1 MNLRSVVFA
10 TITLT
15 LIFSLFGTSFAEDY
29 PGASISVS
37 VDKNTVN
44 VGDTVH
50 MTVTAT
56 NTGVNCSLTNMVVYI
71 SLGGL
76 KFSSASYS
84 GGDASKGYQP
94 GSSSW
99 PLGNI
104 RVGKKGDPTKT
115 LILSLIAPSD
125 MAGKTASLSA
135 RFKLPLNFYY
145 DNIGD
150 NYRDFYPSV
159 SQASAT
165 IHVNP
170 VGQGTGTGTGTGGGG
185 NNAGSGTTSADDSNT
200 LAGAAQKIQQAG
212 SDGLSDGLTGSDG
225 SGSKAYELNLPENQE
240 KASSYSYLAGIIL
253 IIGLVIG
260 GYFYGI
266 KR

>member
-1 MNLRSVVFA
+1 MNLRSVIFA
-10 TITLT
+10 TILLT
-15 LIFSLFGTSFAEDY
+15 LIFSIFGTSFAEDY

-44 VGDTVH
+44 VGETVQ

-56 NTGVNCSLTNMVVYI
+56 NTGVNCSLTNMLVHI
-71 SLGGL
+71 SLSGL

-84 GGDASKGYQP
+84 GGDSSKGYQP

-104 RVGKKGDPTKT
+104 RVGKKGDPSKT
-115 LILSLIAPSD
+115 LVLSLIAPPE
-125 MAGKTASLSA
+125 MAGKSAALSA

-145 DNIGD
+145 DNLGT
-150 NYRDFYPSV
+150 NYQDFYPSV

-165 IHVNP
+165 VYVNP
-170 VGQGTGTGTGTGGGG
+170 ESQGTGTGTGTGGGG
-185 NNAGSGTTSADDSNT
+185 DSTGSGATSAGDSNT
-200 LAGAAQKIQQAG
+200 LSGAAKKIQQAG
-212 SDGLSDGLTGSDG
+212 SDGLAGTEG
-225 SGSKAYELNLPENQE
+225 SGQAYELKLPEKQE
-240 KASSYSYLAGIIL
+240 EASPYSYLAGIIL
-253 IIGLVIG
+253 IIGLVVG

>member
-1 MNLRSVVFA
+1 MNLRSVIFA
-10 TITLT
+10 TIVLT
-15 LIFSLFGTSFAEDY
+15 LIFSVFGTSFAEDY

-37 VDKNTVN
+37 ADKKTVN
-44 VGDTVH
+44 VGDTVY

-84 GGDASKGYQP
+84 GGDSSKGYQP

-104 RVGKKGDPTKT
+104 RVGKKGDPSKT
-115 LILSLIAPSD
+115 LVLGLKVPSE
-125 MAGKTASLSA
+125 MAGKTATLSA

-150 NYRDFYPSV
+150 NYRNFYPSV
-159 SQASAT
+159 SQASDT
-165 IHVNP
+165 ITVNP
-170 VGQGTGTGTGTGGGG
+170 EGQGTGTGTGGGG
-185 NNAGSGTTSADDSNT
+185 STAGSGATSAGDSNT
-200 LAGAAQKIQQAG
+200 LAGAAQKIQQSG

-225 SGSKAYELNLPENQE
+225 SGQAYELNLPQKQE
-240 KASSYSYLAGIIL
+240 QASPYSYLAGIL
-253 IIGLVIG
+253 IIVGLVIG

-266 KR
+266 RR